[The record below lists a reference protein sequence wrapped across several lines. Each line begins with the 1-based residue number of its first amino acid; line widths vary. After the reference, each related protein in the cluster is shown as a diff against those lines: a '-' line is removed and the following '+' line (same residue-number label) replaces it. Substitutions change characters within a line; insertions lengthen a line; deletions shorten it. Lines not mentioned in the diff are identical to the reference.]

1 MYEPVVAEYTKRMQE
16 LLERPKLRFSEASSE
31 DVSREPGVY
40 VISDERLEKI
50 IYIGRTRNLRRRL
63 LGDHRRG
70 NIEGSQFRKALG
82 NNLNLESEAEITE
95 YILKNC
101 NLQFMVVKSSEE
113 MIRLEHFS
121 TAVLAP
127 LLNVRLKR

>member
-1 MYEPVVAEYTKRMQE
+1 MYEPVVSQYANKMKE
-16 LLERPKLRFSEASSE
+16 LLERPKLSFSEASSE
-31 DVSREPGVY
+31 DVLGEPGVY
-40 VISDERLEKI
+40 VIYDERLEKI
-50 IYIGRTRNLRRRL
+50 IYVGRTRNMRRRL

-70 NIEGSQFRKALG
+70 SIEGSQFRKALG
-82 NNLNLESEAEITE
+82 NNLKLKPEAKITE

-101 NLQFMVVKSSEE
+101 SFQFMVVKSSEE

-127 LLNVRLKR
+127 LLNVRLKQ

>member
-1 MYEPVVAEYTKRMQE
+1 MYESVVSEYTKKMKE
-16 LLERPKLRFSEASSE
+16 LLERPKLSFSEASSG

-40 VISDERLEKI
+40 VIYNEKLEKI

-63 LGDHRRG
+63 LGNHKGG
-70 NIEGSQFRKALG
+70 NIKGSQFRKALG
-82 NNLNLESEAEITE
+82 KSYKLKPEAEITE

-101 NLQFMVVKSSEE
+101 SFRFMVVESFEE

-127 LLNVRLKR
+127 LLNVRLKQ

>member
-1 MYEPVVAEYTKRMQE
+1 MYESVVSQYTNKMEE
-16 LLERPKLRFSEASSE
+16 LLERPKLSFSGASSKN
-31 DVSREPGVY
+31 VSREPGVY
-40 VISDERLEKI
+40 VIYDERLEKI
-50 IYIGRTRNLRRRL
+50 IYVGRTRNLRRRL

-82 NNLNLESEAEITE
+82 NNLKLKPETEITE

-101 NLQFMVVKSSEE
+101 SFQFMVVKSSEE
-113 MIRLEHFS
+113 MVRLEHFS

-127 LLNVRLKR
+127 LLNVRLKQ

>member
-1 MYEPVVAEYTKRMQE
+1 MYESVVSQYTNKMEE
-16 LLERPKLRFSEASSE
+16 LLGKPKLSFSEASSE
-31 DVSREPGVY
+31 DVLGEPGVY
-40 VISDERLEKI
+40 VIYDERLEKI
-50 IYIGRTRNLRRRL
+50 IYVGRTRNLRRRL

-82 NNLNLESEAEITE
+82 NNLKLKPEAEITE

-101 NLQFMVVKSSEE
+101 SLQFMVVKSSEE

-127 LLNVRLKR
+127 LLNVRLKQ